1 MSQTVNR
8 CKLVDNF
15 TVGPF
20 VAQRCEFC
28 GTLYIFRRDGRLKAF
43 FDCNGVEVA
52 TTPYVCS
59 GASQGNSFSQVGQEI
74 HVARDG
80 RTIYHAVAPGGS
92 LERLSRG

>member
-1 MSQTVNR
+1 VNR
-8 CKLVDNF
+8 CKLLDNF

-28 GTLYIFRRDGRLKAF
+28 DTLYIFRRDGRLKAF
-43 FDCNGVEVA
+43 FDGNGVEVA

-92 LERLSRG
+92 LEILSRG